1 MLQVNRSLLEV
12 YCSRIPDQE
21 QGVYSSWIDE
31 SYATEV
37 EGQSSPR
44 LEQQIDLQS
53 CCITKK
59 LQGTTCMRQL
69 NGISSCDLIRMILES
84 LVAPFLLYK
93 AGLKKNPLTEIML
106 VPRYQPTFNFRVFVA
121 VGSNAHNIRIRH
133 LQQQRC
139 LNESRC
145 TRHRGP
151 RKVHFVLLGWIQYL
165 HSLRFILNNPSPP
178 QIAPDSGT
186 ERLVDVVTYA
196 AWAHLNRRNLSPNP
210 SFSMAT
216 QLFCWDKRRGTFN
229 EKAKTL

>member
-1 MLQVNRSLLEV
+1 MWLRGVTRDLFSGVLWWDFWVFCATNFCKFNQTAERKTISCYLGGCWSGIFLGGLLWCDRRSTVMLQVNRSLLEV

-59 LQGTTCMRQL
+59 LQGTTCMRQV

-93 AGLKKNPLTEIML
+93 AGLKKKPS
-106 VPRYQPTFNFRVFVA
+106 YWDY
-121 VGSNAHNIRIRH
+121 VGSPLSTNIQ
-133 LQQQRC
+133 L
-139 LNESRC
+139 SRVC
-145 TRHRGP
+145 CG
-151 RKVHFVLLGWIQYL
+151 
-165 HSLRFILNNPSPP
+165 RFKC
-178 QIAPDSGT
+178 A
-186 ERLVDVVTYA
+186 
-196 AWAHLNRRNLSPNP
+196 
-210 SFSMAT
+210 
-216 QLFCWDKRRGTFN
+216 
-229 EKAKTL
+229 

>member
-1 MLQVNRSLLEV
+1 
-12 YCSRIPDQE
+12 
-21 QGVYSSWIDE
+21 
-31 SYATEV
+31 
-37 EGQSSPR
+37 
-44 LEQQIDLQS
+44 
-53 CCITKK
+53 
-59 LQGTTCMRQL
+59 
-69 NGISSCDLIRMILES
+69 
-84 LVAPFLLYK
+84 
-93 AGLKKNPLTEIML
+93 ML